1 MPGRRCTA
9 AAAVFAVVLGSA
21 QAFKGST
28 SIRHVRA
35 APTVVCSLQPQAVS
49 RRHAGLLGGALLLSP
64 PSAWAARAA
73 KKSAGGKWAQHYDE
87 FTPDELEGFTET
99 ASGLQYKDIAEGDG
113 AMPAKGQ
120 GVYAHYSGYLLVC
133 VYACMCVCHYVGM
146 LYPVHACMHACM
158 HAYMHACVHTN
169 TCTHTC
175 THTYMHA
182 YIHAYMHT
190 CIHTCT
196 YTRARAR
203 AHTHTH
209 THTQESGNLFDSSYE
224 RGKPLQFA
232 VGTGRVIKGW
242 DEALLTMRVGGRR
255 MLVIPAELGYGA
267 KGIGPIPPNADLVF
281 YVELVAIGS

>member
-1 MPGRRCTA
+1 MHWRRGTA

-35 APTVVCSLQPQAVS
+35 APTVVCLLQPQAVS
-49 RRHAGLLGGALLLSP
+49 RRHA
-64 PSAWAARAA
+64 
-73 KKSAGGKWAQHYDE
+73 
-87 FTPDELEGFTET
+87 
-99 ASGLQYKDIAEGDG
+99 GLQYKDIAEGDG

-120 GVYAHYSGYLLVC
+120 GVYAHYSGYLL
-133 VYACMCVCHYVGM
+133 
-146 LYPVHACMHACM
+146 
-158 HAYMHACVHTN
+158 
-169 TCTHTC
+169 
-175 THTYMHA
+175 
-182 YIHAYMHT
+182 
-190 CIHTCT
+190 
-196 YTRARAR
+196 
-203 AHTHTH
+203 
-209 THTQESGNLFDSSYE
+209 ESGNLFDSSYE

-281 YVELVAIGS
+281 YVELA

>member
-1 MPGRRCTA
+1 MHWRRGTA

-120 GVYAHYSGYLLVC
+120 GVYAHYSGYLL
-133 VYACMCVCHYVGM
+133 
-146 LYPVHACMHACM
+146 
-158 HAYMHACVHTN
+158 
-169 TCTHTC
+169 
-175 THTYMHA
+175 
-182 YIHAYMHT
+182 
-190 CIHTCT
+190 
-196 YTRARAR
+196 
-203 AHTHTH
+203 
-209 THTQESGNLFDSSYE
+209 ESGNLFDSSYE

-281 YVELVAIGS
+281 YVELA

>member
-146 LYPVHACMHACM
+146 LYPVHACMHACI
-158 HAYMHACVHTN
+158 HARL
-169 TCTHTC
+169 CTHQHM
-175 THTYMHA
+175 HTYLYA
-182 YIHAYMHT
+182 YIHACIHT
-190 CIHTCT
+190 CIHAYVHTYMCTC
-196 YTRARAR
+196 A
-203 AHTHTH
+203 
-209 THTQESGNLFDSSYE
+209 
-224 RGKPLQFA
+224 
-232 VGTGRVIKGW
+232 
-242 DEALLTMRVGGRR
+242 
-255 MLVIPAELGYGA
+255 
-267 KGIGPIPPNADLVF
+267 
-281 YVELVAIGS
+281 